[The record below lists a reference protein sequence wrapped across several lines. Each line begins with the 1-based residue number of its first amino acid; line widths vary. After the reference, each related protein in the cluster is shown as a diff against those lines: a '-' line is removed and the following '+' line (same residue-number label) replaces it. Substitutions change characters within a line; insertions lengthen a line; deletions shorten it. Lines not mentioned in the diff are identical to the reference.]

1 MIVMKFGGASV
12 QDAQAIGRVATVVR
26 DTQSRTILPIVFVVL
41 GIVLIWWLWIW
52 PHTSVSKAHRREA
65 EMKAKLQSIKPL
77 DGAQP
82 RDIQIMRLKKPDST
96 LAMRTDLG
104 NADCVAAGMHYRKEF
119 ANAGFGYNG
128 EKVDEKQK
136 TRTFS
141 FAGLDYH
148 AVVVCTEIMPEFSF
162 YSITMWSQRA

>member
-52 PHTSVSKAHRREA
+52 PHTPMSKAHRREA
-65 EMKAKLQSIKPL
+65 EMKEKLQSIRPL

-82 RDIQIMRLKKPDST
+82 RDIQIMRLKNPDSI
-96 LAMRTDLG
+96 LAMRSDLG
-104 NADCVAAGMHYRKEF
+104 KGDCVAGGMHYRKEF

-136 TRTFS
+136 ARTFS
-141 FAGLDYH
+141 FAGSDYH
-148 AVVVCTEIMPEFSF
+148 AEVACVQIMPEFSF
-162 YSITMWSQRA
+162 YSITMWSQGA

>member
-1 MIVMKFGGASV
+1 MIVMKFGGSSV

-52 PHTSVSKAHRREA
+52 PHTPMSKARQRESELKA
-65 EMKAKLQSIKPL
+65 ELQSIKPP

-82 RDIQIMRLKKPDST
+82 RDIQIMRLKNPDSI
-96 LAMRTDLG
+96 LAMRSDLG
-104 NADCVAAGMHYRKEF
+104 KGDCVAGGMHYRKEF

-128 EKVDEKQK
+128 EEVDEKQK

-141 FAGLDYH
+141 FAGSDYH
-148 AVVVCTEIMPEFSF
+148 AEVACMQIMPEFSF
-162 YSITMWSQRA
+162 YSITMWSQRT